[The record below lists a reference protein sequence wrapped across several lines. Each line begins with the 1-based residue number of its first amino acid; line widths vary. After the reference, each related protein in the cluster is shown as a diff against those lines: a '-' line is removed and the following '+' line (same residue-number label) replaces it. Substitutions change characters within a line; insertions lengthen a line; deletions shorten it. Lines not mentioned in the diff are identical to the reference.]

1 MAASSQTRAQSGL
14 GLPLMLRLGVVRL
27 LLEVAEDFA
36 GGVGAGGSC
45 DAVAGGGAVA
55 AEIEASYGGGV
66 TRPAKNGAHGEDLI
80 EGELAM
86 ERVAAG

>member
-45 DAVAGGGAVA
+45 DAVAGVGAVA
-55 AEIEASYGGGV
+55 AEVEALDRCGV
-66 TRPAKNGAHGEDLI
+66 AGPAENGTHGEDLV
-80 EGELAM
+80 EGEFAV
-86 ERVAAG
+86 EGVAAC